1 MTAGSRIDLKSFSDF
16 VSEVNARAVE
26 TDAEGIARWA
36 IDHLSQTLGF
46 DGAWYGWAQIEKTG
60 VQIHANASLN
70 LPDDYYDFWQTMAD
84 DDLLAARL
92 IREPGAIATY
102 ERYSGQQNDG
112 MITLSDRYGLT
123 RMATVMNRREG
134 RLASFY
140 LSSYRMGR
148 VSREFSPAEQEY
160 LQCAVDQLG
169 RAMKLSSFEYN
180 RRAERGTISILVNES
195 GIGILGLANLREQLG
210 EFWPGWKGD
219 LLPEK
224 LTRLIHIQGK
234 HVLHQEQ
241 MIVICENAPQYQ
253 GMRLRRLTLRRMM
266 PMDHLTLRESEVA
279 ELLAKGR
286 SHKDVARMLGIAPS
300 TVRNQT
306 QSIYDKLGV
315 NSRAELA
322 SMFAGAKAGPVR
334 PASPPAP

>member
-1 MTAGSRIDLKSFSDF
+1 LTAGNRIDLKSFSDF
-16 VSEVNARAVE
+16 VSEVNARAAE
-26 TDAEGIARWA
+26 SDAEGLARWA
-36 IDHLSQTLGF
+36 IEHLSHTLGF
-46 DGAWYGWAQIEKTG
+46 DGAWYGWAQIEKEG

-70 LPDDYYDFWQTMAD
+70 LPDDYYEFWKTMAN

-102 ERYSGQQNDG
+102 DRYSGQQNDG
-112 MITLSDRYGLT
+112 MTTLSDRYALT
-123 RMATVMNRREG
+123 QMATVMNRREG

-148 VSREFSPAEQEY
+148 RSRSFLPEEQEY

-195 GIGILGLANLREQLG
+195 GIGILGLGNLREQLG
-210 EFWPGWKGD
+210 EFWPSWKGD

-224 LTRLIHIQGK
+224 LTKLIHMQGQ
-234 HVLHQEQ
+234 HVLPDEQ
-241 MIVICENAPQYQ
+241 MIVTCENAPQYQ
-253 GMRLRRLTLRRMM
+253 GMGLRRLTLRRMM
-266 PMDHLTLRESEVA
+266 PIDHLTIRESEVA
-279 ELLAKGR
+279 VLLSKGR

-322 SMFAGAKAGPVR
+322 SMFAR
-334 PASPPAP
+334 P